1 MIYPVDY
8 SVVYKDEAWKL
19 RNVVIDGINV
29 GLQFRSQFADSMR
42 RHRDIDAVIRSW
54 DVGSS
59 SVR

>member
-42 RHRDIDAVIRSW
+42 RRRHRDIDAVIRSW

-59 SVR
+59 